1 MLLAAY
7 STVVSKCVVLVLRDD
22 RHITPSADMWSLGVV
37 IAYIANDREHLF
49 KREWDVFKW
58 KGEKSP
64 MKRQFKYPELH
75 ILVLS
80 LLSIDKHKRPSAEE
94 VLQDVRNHPERWEW
108 SY

>member
-49 KREWDVFKW
+49 DTEEDVYKW
-58 KGEKSP
+58 KDVKSP
-64 MKRQFKYPELH
+64 LKRKFKYHEIH
-75 ILVLS
+75 QLVLS
-80 LLSIDKHKRPSAEE
+80 LLSLDKHKRPSAQE
-94 VLQDVRNHPERWEW
+94 VLKETTDHPERQEET
-108 SY
+108 